1 MNIDQLSEKM
11 TAAILGLLFV
21 ACLGFQLYALNK
33 GFDITDE
40 GYNIQLVSSK
50 FVGINNTYFYEVVQ
64 LLFGWM
70 PNTLFVNRIFATGL
84 LFVSSI
90 FFLIASFRFFCIS
103 FSATSVFFCLLSIPF
118 AVTLD
123 PVTLSYNNTTA
134 AFTLLSVACYLSLHC
149 VPNNKYQLLF
159 AVFSGCF
166 AAIVCVT
173 KITSGL
179 ALSLAIPTMILLTL
193 TQKIKY
199 SLFFLAG
206 WFGYHLVHASL
217 YTPFYIQVKNIWLAS
232 DLFAQMDE
240 RYNQLTLLQDVY
252 LFVKLQAAFATR
264 FILLFLLAACIP
276 HRISKGI
283 ALLFALALL
292 GYEFYSNV
300 FQLTGLIYVLCSVMC
315 VSYVLASEANKHVL
329 DTIRKNL
336 KFILH
341 GLLLFILPLIVVMG
355 TNNVY
360 YHNYIFATIPLAVLS
375 LVALQR
381 VDIRWFKQL
390 TLLVVGCC
398 VSYVCYTKILW
409 QPYRILPLQQQ
420 TETIDKLPMLD
431 GIKLDAGSVNRY
443 QRLQTTLTNHGFT
456 SKHGLI
462 CLGKMQ
468 GLQYLLQAS
477 SPGGVMFSPTF
488 KELYLRNLEADK
500 NDYMHPYFV
509 LSDYKY
515 TDSIKVD
522 QSNWENRF
530 MQALGKQMKQTTNG
544 ILVDSVV
551 FETAPLGVL
560 YVYKTET
567 F

>member
-1 MNIDQLSEKM
+1 MNIHQLSEKM

-21 ACLGFQLYALNK
+21 ACVGFQLYALNK

-40 GYNIQLVSSK
+40 GYNLQLVSSK
-50 FVGINNTYFYEVVQ
+50 FVGISNTYFFEVVQ

-70 PNTLFVNRIFATGL
+70 PNTLIANRIIATGL

-134 AFTLLSVACYLSLHC
+134 VFTLLSVACYFMLHAAQ
-149 VPNNKYQLLF
+149 NATKFQLLY

-179 ALSLAIPTMILLTL
+179 ALSIAIPTMILLSL
-193 TQKIKY
+193 PHKIKY

-217 YTPFYIQVKNIWLAS
+217 FTPFYIQIKNIWLAA
-232 DLFAQMDE
+232 DLFAQMDAK
-240 RYNQLTLLQDVY
+240 YNQLTLLQDIY
-252 LFVKLQAAFATR
+252 LFVKLQAVFATR
-264 FILLFLLAACIP
+264 FILLFLLAAYIP
-276 HRISKGI
+276 HRVGKGI
-283 ALLFALALL
+283 VLLFALALL
-292 GYEFYSNV
+292 GYEFYTNE
-300 FQLTGLIYVLCSVMC
+300 FQLTGLIYVLCSVMG
-315 VSYVLASEANKHVL
+315 VSSVLASEANKHLL
-329 DTIRKNL
+329 DTIRKNW
-336 KFILH
+336 KCILH
-341 GLLLFILPLIVVMG
+341 GLLLFFLPLIVVMG

-375 LVALQR
+375 ILALQR

-398 VSYVCYTKILW
+398 VSYVCYTKIIW

-420 TETIDKLPMLD
+420 TETIDKIPMLD
-431 GIKLDAGSVNRY
+431 GIKLDAGSKFRY
-443 QRLQTTLTNHGFT
+443 QSLQTTLTNHRFT
-456 SKHGLI
+456 SEHGLI

-488 KELYLRNLEADK
+488 KELYLCNLEADK
-500 NDYMHPYFV
+500 NDYKHPYFV

-544 ILVDSVV
+544 ILIDSIV
-551 FETAPLGVL
+551 FETAPLGIL
-560 YVYKTET
+560 YLYK
-567 F
+567 